1 MAKNLEEALTN
12 IENQIGGDGRKFA
25 NLGEHLEYIEKLLGE
40 GGGSGGGES
49 SAAIAELRTEIE
61 SLRTEF
67 NNKLESTVTEEY

>member
-49 SAAIAELRTEIE
+49 I
-61 SLRTEF
+61 
-67 NNKLESTVTEEY
+67 VTEEF